1 MIKLETNT
9 TKLVILTLTEK
20 VTLTNP
26 KFLFEFIN
34 NESHV
39 KYYCISANLSAYKER
54 YDSFNLQLT
63 SSPNNLIGQLNL
75 PVGEYDYN
83 VYEQASTTNLNPTG
97 LTKLENG
104 KCIVFNSS
112 PSSETQ
118 YNGATLTDVIYEG
131 A

>member
-83 VYEQASTTNLNPTG
+83 VYEQSSTTNLNPSG

>member
-63 SSPNNLIGQLNL
+63 TSPNNLIGQLNL

-83 VYEQASTTNLNPTG
+83 VYEQASSTNLNPSG

>member
-83 VYEQASTTNLNPTG
+83 VYEQASTTNLDPSG

>member
-34 NESHV
+34 NQSQV

-54 YDSFNLQLT
+54 YDSFNLQLK
-63 SSPNNLIGQLNL
+63 SSPNNLLGELDL

-83 VYEQASTTNLNPTG
+83 VYEQASTTNLIPTG
-97 LTKLENG
+97 LNKLENG

-112 PSSETQ
+112 PSTTTE

-131 A
+131 T

>member
-83 VYEQASTTNLNPTG
+83 VYEQASTTNLNPSG

-118 YNGATLTDVIYEG
+118 YNEATLTEIGRAHV
-131 A
+131 

>member
-63 SSPNNLIGQLNL
+63 TSPNNLIGQLNL

-83 VYEQASTTNLNPTG
+83 VYEQASTTNLDPLG

>member
-39 KYYCISANLSAYKER
+39 KYYCISTNLSAYKER

-83 VYEQASTTNLNPTG
+83 VYEQASTTNLNPSG

>member
-83 VYEQASTTNLNPTG
+83 VYEQASTTNLNPSG

>member
-83 VYEQASTTNLNPTG
+83 VYEQTSATNLDPSG